1 MNKGKAICEILKQ
14 IRIDI
19 AKANNIEY
27 HPTEC
32 THKGPCTGTCPRCEE
47 ELHYLNTI
55 IAHRQEA
62 GIEPN
67 FERCKNL
74 EDMPDLMAEYEKEQV
89 IVDNTRD
96 LFRRVLAGD
105 PRPPEWMTT
114 DQHIFPDEEDVLQG
128 EPREIKPTIESKPK
142 KKRKVVTNNDILL
155 THILVA
161 GTTHSERF
169 DEVSWE
175 IEKGDKMTMKR
186 NPRNKYDKNAIG
198 IYYRN
203 IRIGWVPKSENEIL
217 AHLMDGD
224 RRLYFLTSSVEDR
237 NGWIKIE
244 GDVYMIK

>member
-1 MNKGKAICEILKQ
+1 MDKGKAICETLKQ
-14 IRIDI
+14 LRIDI

-32 THKGPCTGTCPRCEE
+32 THKGPCSGTCPKCEE
-47 ELHYLNTI
+47 ELAYLTAEI
-55 IAHRQEA
+55 EKRQAA

-67 FERCKNL
+67 FEGCSSLK
-74 EDMPDLMAEYEKEQV
+74 DDSALMVESEPKV
-89 IVDNTRD
+89 
-96 LFRRVLAGD
+96 RRLTGD
-105 PRPPEWMTT
+105 PAPPESV
-114 DQHIFPDEEDVLQG
+114 ELEG
-128 EPREIKPTIESKPK
+128 EPRNPSEWLLAGIPFPPESKPK

-175 IEKGDKMTMKR
+175 IEEGDKMTMKR

-203 IRIGWVPKSENEIL
+203 IRIGWVSKSENEIL